1 MKLKEVWRRVRH
13 AIKDL
18 FAGADGASDGGI
30 HGNGQSCASKL
41 ETPQA
46 AVATAVGES
55 NKQTNN
61 PPSAMTAAAPALFFE
76 CGGVK
81 ASPKEDERCRISGL
95 RMNADGLSFKW
106 EMGIPDDW
114 KRGRDEG
121 KGAMVLACAFRWDA
135 ARRGWAGGKFDW
147 IDERRTTRDFKNIR
161 GGYNGWSA
169 DAFFAAPKR
178 AFCVM
183 SADGKLR
190 SNLLVEEG

>member
-1 MKLKEVWRRVRH
+1 VAVNLKEIWRRVRH
-13 AIKDL
+13 AIKDF
-18 FAGADGASDGGI
+18 FAGADGASEGGN

-46 AVATAVGES
+46 AVATES

-76 CGGVK
+76 CGGVR

-95 RMNADGLSFKW
+95 RMTPDGLSFRW
-106 EMGIPDDW
+106 EFGIPDDW

-135 ARRGWAGGKFDW
+135 ARGGWAGGKFDW
-147 IDERRTTRDFKNIR
+147 IDERRTTRDFKNIYD
-161 GGYNGWSA
+161 GYNGWSA
-169 DAFFAAPKR
+169 SAFFAAPKR
-178 AFCVM
+178 AFCVV
-183 SADGKLR
+183 SADGKWR
-190 SNLLVEEG
+190 SNLLED